1 MLRVRAGEHWGLNI
15 PNLPAGLAAPGAN
28 REHAEHGLVTAA
40 QAAFSS
46 SRPKFW
52 INGDPK
58 LWIRLSPRSA
68 SAMSGQHKPFV
79 FNDYGVQSAM
89 ALALLDSA

>member
-1 MLRVRAGEHWGLNI
+1 
-15 PNLPAGLAAPGAN
+15 LPAGLAAPGVS
-28 REHAEHGLVTAA
+28 REHAERGLVTAA

-46 SRPKFW
+46 GRPKFW

-58 LWIRLSPRSA
+58 LWIRLSPRPA
-68 SAMSGQHKPFV
+68 AAMSGQHKSFV
-79 FNDYGVQSAM
+79 FNDYGVQGAM